1 MAKLVKGKAKISA
14 SVTVGATAK
23 DIQARRVVNKAK
35 GVKLP
40 YADKGAITL
49 AQAIDKVASARKVN
63 PLGKATG
70 KALSANAS
78 ERRQWCLDNLDACVI
93 VKRDTIQLSEI
104 VSENPRPENAIR
116 IRLSTHAKGAKV
128 GYIRYLA
135 SPIAK
140 KSPNH
145 KHAESV
151 ILYRKA

>member
-1 MAKLVKGKAKISA
+1 MAKQVKAKASASA
-14 SVTVGATAK
+14 SVKVGASAQAIQVRRAK
-23 DIQARRVVNKAK
+23 NSAK

-63 PLGKATG
+63 PHGKATG
-70 KALSANAS
+70 KALIANAS

-93 VKRDTIQLSEI
+93 VKRETIQLKEIESE
-104 VSENPRPENAIR
+104 SPRPENAIR
-116 IRLSTHAKGAKV
+116 MRLSTHAKGKNI

-135 SPIAK
+135 VKRGENPTG
-140 KSPNH
+140 

>member
-14 SVTVGATAK
+14 SVKVGATAK
-23 DIQARRVVNKAK
+23 DIHARREVNKAK

-40 YADKGAITL
+40 YADKGAL
-49 AQAIDKVASARKVN
+49 ALAIAIDTVAKASKVN
-63 PLGKATG
+63 PYGKAKG

-78 ERRQWCLDNLDACVI
+78 ERRAWCLDNLDACVI
-93 VKRDTIQLSEI
+93 VKRETIQLSEI
-104 VSENPRPENAIR
+104 TSENPRPENAIR
-116 IRLSTHAKGAKV
+116 IRLSTHTKGAKV

-135 SPIAK
+135 VKRGQTPK
-140 KSPNH
+140 G